1 MAVRRDTIRKQFLD
15 AVQPHL
21 EPGEQLVAGALCASG
36 PSPWL
41 LSGLFGYLGM
51 LLGVRWYFVWIS
63 DRRVLFLSSSM
74 ATGRPKG
81 FAWSDMRA
89 GARATDV
96 HPAATWSWFRYT
108 RPAGGKALRL
118 NFGRPWR
125 EDFAAMTSALAGST
139 SNGGAS
145 TPPAAGG
152 IPSPPAS

>member
-1 MAVRRDTIRKQFLD
+1 VAVRRDTIRKQFLD
-15 AVQPHL
+15 AVQSHL

-108 RPAGGKALRL
+108 RPAGGKPLRL

-125 EDFAAMTSALAGST
+125 EDFAAMTSALGST
-139 SNGGAS
+139 SDGGAS

-152 IPSPPAS
+152 IPSPPPGS